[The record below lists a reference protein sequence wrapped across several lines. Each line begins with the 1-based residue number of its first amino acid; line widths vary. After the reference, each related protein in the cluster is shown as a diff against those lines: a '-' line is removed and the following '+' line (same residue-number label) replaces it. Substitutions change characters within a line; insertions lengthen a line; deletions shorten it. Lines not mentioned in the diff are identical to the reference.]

1 MKKLNSI
8 QFYGMPLPIYAFF
21 AIIVLACAYFNII
34 PNQMIGAVAVLFA
47 FGILIGEIG
56 ERLPIWNKFLG
67 GGAMLCFLAAGLLK
81 YFNLLPECVTN
92 VSDGWI
98 NGYSFLN
105 VFITFLVVGSLLGID
120 RDVLIKSGSLYIPT
134 LLCSLLGAC
143 VFGVVAGLIFGN
155 DPLYLITSY
164 VLPIMG
170 GGAGAGAVPMAQ
182 VYSDA
187 TGQDSAGY
195 LSFCMAILA
204 LGNIVAILM
213 AVVMDLIGRAFP
225 KMTGHG
231 ELLRVKNKSLEV
243 ESKNPAPAVTVDDI
257 AAAIFICAG
266 FFMLGQLVSKKILPT
281 VFGVAIPNFA
291 YMIIFAALANIFNL
305 IPENLRKAC
314 RRCQHFCGNKLVW
327 IQMVGMGISAINF
340 STMFSVASWQN
351 VVIVLMI
358 VIGCCVGSA
367 LFGLIEASVYT
378 EGSTDFFSKS
388 RSHQTVRCILHT
400 FFCSGDI
407 SAKRCKSATRI
418 FNQRTDNHI
427 CSEIR
432 RFCHVNEF
440 PIAVIDHYDNIAAD
454 AFNKVDGFPD
464 VCHTQG
470 RTRKISLGPLD
481 FD

>member
-105 VFITFLVVGSLLGID
+105 VFITFLVVGSLLG
-120 RDVLIKSGSLYIPT
+120 
-134 LLCSLLGAC
+134 AC

-243 ESKNPAPAVTVDDI
+243 ESKTPAPAVTVDDI

-305 IPENLRKAC
+305 IPQNLREAC

-367 LFGLIEASVYT
+367 LFGWIV
-378 EGSTDFFSKS
+378 GFFPVESAI
-388 RSHQTVRCILHT
+388 TAGLCMANMGGA
-400 FFCSGDI
+400 GDLAVLGA
-407 SAKRCKSATRI
+407 AKRMDLMVYAQISSRI
-418 FNQRTDNHI
+418 GGAI
-427 CSEIR
+427 
-432 RFCHVNEF
+432 VLL
-440 PIAVIDHYDNIAAD
+440 IASILF
-454 AFNKVDGFPD
+454 AF
-464 VCHTQG
+464 
-470 RTRKISLGPLD
+470 L
-481 FD
+481 

>member
-8 QFYGMPLPIYAFF
+8 QFYGMPLPIYAFS

-243 ESKNPAPAVTVDDI
+243 ESKKPAPAVTVDDI

-305 IPENLRKAC
+305 IPENLREAC

-367 LFGLIEASVYT
+367 LFGWIV
-378 EGSTDFFSKS
+378 GFFPVESAI
-388 RSHQTVRCILHT
+388 TAGLCMANMGGA
-400 FFCSGDI
+400 GDLAVLGA
-407 SAKRCKSATRI
+407 AKRMDLMVYAQISSRI
-418 FNQRTDNHI
+418 GGAI
-427 CSEIR
+427 
-432 RFCHVNEF
+432 VLL
-440 PIAVIDHYDNIAAD
+440 IASILF
-454 AFNKVDGFPD
+454 AF
-464 VCHTQG
+464 
-470 RTRKISLGPLD
+470 L
-481 FD
+481 

>member
-21 AIIVLACAYFNII
+21 AIIVRACII

-134 LLCSLLGAC
+134 LLCSLLGTC

-305 IPENLRKAC
+305 IPENLREAC

-367 LFGLIEASVYT
+367 LFGWIV
-378 EGSTDFFSKS
+378 GFFPVESAI
-388 RSHQTVRCILHT
+388 TAGLCMANMGGA
-400 FFCSGDI
+400 GDLAVLGA
-407 SAKRCKSATRI
+407 AKRMDLMVYAQISSRI
-418 FNQRTDNHI
+418 GGAI
-427 CSEIR
+427 
-432 RFCHVNEF
+432 VLL
-440 PIAVIDHYDNIAAD
+440 IASILF
-454 AFNKVDGFPD
+454 AF
-464 VCHTQG
+464 
-470 RTRKISLGPLD
+470 L
-481 FD
+481 

>member
-21 AIIVLACAYFNII
+21 AIIVLACTYFNII
-34 PNQMIGAVAVLFA
+34 PNQMIGAVAALFA

-143 VFGVVAGLIFGN
+143 VFGIVAGLIFGN

-243 ESKNPAPAVTVDDI
+243 ESKKPAPAVTVDDI

-305 IPENLRKAC
+305 IPENLREAC

-367 LFGLIEASVYT
+367 LFGWIV
-378 EGSTDFFSKS
+378 GFFPVESAI
-388 RSHQTVRCILHT
+388 TAGLCMANMGGA
-400 FFCSGDI
+400 GDLAVLGA
-407 SAKRCKSATRI
+407 AKRMDLMVYAQISSRI
-418 FNQRTDNHI
+418 GGAI
-427 CSEIR
+427 
-432 RFCHVNEF
+432 VLL
-440 PIAVIDHYDNIAAD
+440 IASILF
-454 AFNKVDGFPD
+454 AF
-464 VCHTQG
+464 
-470 RTRKISLGPLD
+470 L
-481 FD
+481 

>member
-243 ESKNPAPAVTVDDI
+243 ESKKPAPAVTVDDI

-305 IPENLRKAC
+305 IP
-314 RRCQHFCGNKLVW
+314 
-327 IQMVGMGISAINF
+327 AINF

-367 LFGLIEASVYT
+367 LFGWIV
-378 EGSTDFFSKS
+378 GFFPVESAI
-388 RSHQTVRCILHT
+388 TAGLCMANMGGA
-400 FFCSGDI
+400 GDLAVLGA
-407 SAKRCKSATRI
+407 AKRMDLMVYAQISSRI
-418 FNQRTDNHI
+418 GGAI
-427 CSEIR
+427 
-432 RFCHVNEF
+432 VLL
-440 PIAVIDHYDNIAAD
+440 IASILF
-454 AFNKVDGFPD
+454 AF
-464 VCHTQG
+464 
-470 RTRKISLGPLD
+470 L
-481 FD
+481 

>member
-143 VFGVVAGLIFGN
+143 VFGVVAG
-155 DPLYLITSY
+155 
-164 VLPIMG
+164 
-170 GGAGAGAVPMAQ
+170 
-182 VYSDA
+182 
-187 TGQDSAGY
+187 QDSAGY

-213 AVVMDLIGRAFP
+213 AVVMDLVGRAFP

-243 ESKNPAPAVTVDDI
+243 ESKTPAPAVTVDDI

-305 IPENLRKAC
+305 IPANLREAC

-367 LFGLIEASVYT
+367 LFGWIV
-378 EGSTDFFSKS
+378 GFFPVESAI
-388 RSHQTVRCILHT
+388 TAGLCMANMGGA
-400 FFCSGDI
+400 GDLAVLGA
-407 SAKRCKSATRI
+407 AKRMDLMVYAQISSRI
-418 FNQRTDNHI
+418 GGAI
-427 CSEIR
+427 
-432 RFCHVNEF
+432 VLL
-440 PIAVIDHYDNIAAD
+440 IASILF
-454 AFNKVDGFPD
+454 AF
-464 VCHTQG
+464 
-470 RTRKISLGPLD
+470 L
-481 FD
+481 

>member
-1 MKKLNSI
+1 M
-8 QFYGMPLPIYAFF
+8 
-21 AIIVLACAYFNII
+21 
-34 PNQMIGAVAVLFA
+34 
-47 FGILIGEIG
+47 
-56 ERLPIWNKFLG
+56 
-67 GGAMLCFLAAGLLK
+67 
-81 YFNLLPECVTN
+81 
-92 VSDGWI
+92 
-98 NGYSFLN
+98 
-105 VFITFLVVGSLLGID
+105 
-120 RDVLIKSGSLYIPT
+120 
-134 LLCSLLGAC
+134 
-143 VFGVVAGLIFGN
+143 FGVVAGLIFGN

-243 ESKNPAPAVTVDDI
+243 ESKKPAPAVTVDDI

-305 IPENLRKAC
+305 IPENLRDAC

-367 LFGLIEASVYT
+367 LFGWIV
-378 EGSTDFFSKS
+378 GFFPVESAI
-388 RSHQTVRCILHT
+388 TAGLCMANMGGA
-400 FFCSGDI
+400 GDLAVLGA
-407 SAKRCKSATRI
+407 AKRMDLMVYAQISSRI
-418 FNQRTDNHI
+418 GGAI
-427 CSEIR
+427 
-432 RFCHVNEF
+432 VLL
-440 PIAVIDHYDNIAAD
+440 IASILF
-454 AFNKVDGFPD
+454 AF
-464 VCHTQG
+464 
-470 RTRKISLGPLD
+470 L
-481 FD
+481 

>member
-21 AIIVLACAYFNII
+21 ATIVLACAYFNII

-213 AVVMDLIGRAFP
+213 AVVMDLVGRAFP

-243 ESKNPAPAVTVDDI
+243 ESKTPAPAVTVDDI

-305 IPENLRKAC
+305 IPENLREAC

-367 LFGLIEASVYT
+367 LFGWIV
-378 EGSTDFFSKS
+378 GFFPVESAI
-388 RSHQTVRCILHT
+388 TAGLCMANMGGA
-400 FFCSGDI
+400 GDLAVLGA
-407 SAKRCKSATRI
+407 AKRMDLMVYAQISSRI
-418 FNQRTDNHI
+418 GGAI
-427 CSEIR
+427 
-432 RFCHVNEF
+432 VLL
-440 PIAVIDHYDNIAAD
+440 IASILF
-454 AFNKVDGFPD
+454 AF
-464 VCHTQG
+464 
-470 RTRKISLGPLD
+470 L
-481 FD
+481 

>member
-105 VFITFLVVGSLLGID
+105 VFITFLVVGSLLG
-120 RDVLIKSGSLYIPT
+120 
-134 LLCSLLGAC
+134 AC

-243 ESKNPAPAVTVDDI
+243 ESKKPAPAVTVDDI

-305 IPENLRKAC
+305 IPENLREAC

-367 LFGLIEASVYT
+367 LFGWIV
-378 EGSTDFFSKS
+378 GFFPVESAI
-388 RSHQTVRCILHT
+388 TAGLCMANMGGA
-400 FFCSGDI
+400 GDLAVLGA
-407 SAKRCKSATRI
+407 AKRMDLMVYAQISSRI
-418 FNQRTDNHI
+418 GGAI
-427 CSEIR
+427 
-432 RFCHVNEF
+432 VLL
-440 PIAVIDHYDNIAAD
+440 IASILF
-454 AFNKVDGFPD
+454 AF
-464 VCHTQG
+464 
-470 RTRKISLGPLD
+470 L
-481 FD
+481 

>member
-243 ESKNPAPAVTVDDI
+243 ESKKPAPAVTVDDI

-305 IPENLRKAC
+305 IPENLREAC

-358 VIGCCVGSA
+358 VIGCWLCSLRLDRWLLPCRERHHRWPVHGKHGRRRRPGRSGCRKA
-367 LFGLIEASVYT
+367 DGPDGL
-378 EGSTDFFSKS
+378 
-388 RSHQTVRCILHT
+388 
-400 FFCSGDI
+400 
-407 SAKRCKSATRI
+407 
-418 FNQRTDNHI
+418 RTDLLPHRRCHGPADRFHPLRIPLRYHKTSSQREIGFAGLSFLLSNLREWGRFLRESLCLSPDGYVII
-427 CSEIR
+427 CS
-432 RFCHVNEF
+432 
-440 PIAVIDHYDNIAAD
+440 
-454 AFNKVDGFPD
+454 
-464 VCHTQG
+464 
-470 RTRKISLGPLD
+470 
-481 FD
+481 

>member
-105 VFITFLVVGSLLGID
+105 IFITFLVVGSLLGID

-170 GGAGAGAVPMAQ
+170 GGAGAGPASMPPGGWGAPPW
-182 VYSDA
+182 
-187 TGQDSAGY
+187 
-195 LSFCMAILA
+195 
-204 LGNIVAILM
+204 LGNCFSRTIRPG
-213 AVVMDLIGRAFP
+213 GRNSPGPCATS
-225 KMTGHG
+225 TGSG
-231 ELLRVKNKSLEV
+231 RPLRRRS
-243 ESKNPAPAVTVDDI
+243 
-257 AAAIFICAG
+257 
-266 FFMLGQLVSKKILPT
+266 
-281 VFGVAIPNFA
+281 IPSA
-291 YMIIFAALANIFNL
+291 R
-305 IPENLRKAC
+305 PWPRPG
-314 RRCQHFCGNKLVW
+314 RRGTPWCWPGSNGTRGW
-327 IQMVGMGISAINF
+327 W
-340 STMFSVASWQN
+340 ASWPP
-351 VVIVLMI
+351 VWRR
-358 VIGCCVGSA
+358 
-367 LFGLIEASVYT
+367 
-378 EGSTDFFSKS
+378 STP
-388 RSHQTVRCILHT
+388 
-400 FFCSGDI
+400 
-407 SAKRCKSATRI
+407 A
-418 FNQRTDNHI
+418 
-427 CSEIR
+427 R
-432 RFCHVNEF
+432 R
-440 PIAVIDHYDNIAAD
+440 
-454 AFNKVDGFPD
+454 
-464 VCHTQG
+464 
-470 RTRKISLGPLD
+470 L
-481 FD
+481 

>member
-155 DPLYLITSY
+155 DPMYLITSY

-243 ESKNPAPAVTVDDI
+243 ESKTPAPAVTVDDI

-305 IPENLRKAC
+305 IPENLREAC

-358 VIGCCVGSA
+358 VIGCCVWLCSLRLDRWLLPCRERHHRWPVHGKHGRRRRPGRSGCCKA
-367 LFGLIEASVYT
+367 DGPDGL
-378 EGSTDFFSKS
+378 
-388 RSHQTVRCILHT
+388 
-400 FFCSGDI
+400 
-407 SAKRCKSATRI
+407 
-418 FNQRTDNHI
+418 RTDLLPHRWCHGPADCFHPLRIPLRYHKTSSQRETGFAVLSFLPSNLR
-427 CSEIR
+427 EWG
-432 RFCHVNEF
+432 RFLRESLCLS
-440 PIAVIDHYDNIAAD
+440 PDGYVIIW
-454 AFNKVDGFPD
+454 
-464 VCHTQG
+464 
-470 RTRKISLGPLD
+470 S
-481 FD
+481 

>member
-1 MKKLNSI
+1 M
-8 QFYGMPLPIYAFF
+8 
-21 AIIVLACAYFNII
+21 
-34 PNQMIGAVAVLFA
+34 
-47 FGILIGEIG
+47 
-56 ERLPIWNKFLG
+56 
-67 GGAMLCFLAAGLLK
+67 AGLSNSDKQNLTKEQQAQVAALK
-81 YFNLLPECVTN
+81 EQYAQAQKSGNTAAMEKAHADAEKIRSSAGYSGGTSGSGYSKLASNQGGQSADQVRQWVDDYTKAGYDKN
-92 VSDGWI
+92 RGWI

-243 ESKNPAPAVTVDDI
+243 ESKKPAPAVTVDDI

-305 IPENLRKAC
+305 IPQNLREAC

-367 LFGLIEASVYT
+367 LFGWIV
-378 EGSTDFFSKS
+378 GFFPVESAI
-388 RSHQTVRCILHT
+388 TAGLCMANMGGA
-400 FFCSGDI
+400 GDLAVLGA
-407 SAKRCKSATRI
+407 AKRMDLMVYAQISSRI
-418 FNQRTDNHI
+418 GGAI
-427 CSEIR
+427 
-432 RFCHVNEF
+432 VLL
-440 PIAVIDHYDNIAAD
+440 IASILF
-454 AFNKVDGFPD
+454 AF
-464 VCHTQG
+464 
-470 RTRKISLGPLD
+470 L
-481 FD
+481 

>member
-213 AVVMDLIGRAFP
+213 AVVMDLVGRAFP

-243 ESKNPAPAVTVDDI
+243 ESKTPAPAVTVDDI

-305 IPENLRKAC
+305 IPENLREAC

-340 STMFSVASWQN
+340 STMFRRLCSLRLDRWLLPCRERHHRWPVHGKHGRRRRPGRS
-351 VVIVLMI
+351 
-358 VIGCCVGSA
+358 GCRKADGPD
-367 LFGLIEASVYT
+367 GLR
-378 EGSTDFFSKS
+378 TDLLPHRRRHRPADRFHPLRIPLRYHKTSSQRETGFAQS
-388 RSHQTVRCILHT
+388 RSLFFTVKP
-400 FFCSGDI
+400 
-407 SAKRCKSATRI
+407 A
-418 FNQRTDNHI
+418 
-427 CSEIR
+427 
-432 RFCHVNEF
+432 
-440 PIAVIDHYDNIAAD
+440 
-454 AFNKVDGFPD
+454 
-464 VCHTQG
+464 
-470 RTRKISLGPLD
+470 
-481 FD
+481 

>member
-105 VFITFLVVGSLLGID
+105 VFITFLVVGSLLG
-120 RDVLIKSGSLYIPT
+120 
-134 LLCSLLGAC
+134 
-143 VFGVVAGLIFGN
+143 
-155 DPLYLITSY
+155 
-164 VLPIMG
+164 
-170 GGAGAGAVPMAQ
+170 
-182 VYSDA
+182 
-187 TGQDSAGY
+187 
-195 LSFCMAILA
+195 
-204 LGNIVAILM
+204 NIVAILM

-243 ESKNPAPAVTVDDI
+243 ESKKPAPAVTVDDI

-305 IPENLRKAC
+305 IPENLREAC

-367 LFGLIEASVYT
+367 LFGWIV
-378 EGSTDFFSKS
+378 GFFPVESAI
-388 RSHQTVRCILHT
+388 TAGLCMANMGGA
-400 FFCSGDI
+400 GDLAVLGA
-407 SAKRCKSATRI
+407 AKRMDLMVYAQISSRI
-418 FNQRTDNHI
+418 GGAI
-427 CSEIR
+427 
-432 RFCHVNEF
+432 VLL
-440 PIAVIDHYDNIAAD
+440 IASILF
-454 AFNKVDGFPD
+454 AF
-464 VCHTQG
+464 
-470 RTRKISLGPLD
+470 L
-481 FD
+481 

>member
-8 QFYGMPLPIYAFF
+8 QFYGMPLPIYAIF

-243 ESKNPAPAVTVDDI
+243 ESKTPAPAVTVDDI

-266 FFMLGQLVSKKILPT
+266 FFMLGQLVYGSEFHK
-281 VFGVAIPNFA
+281 
-291 YMIIFAALANIFNL
+291 
-305 IPENLRKAC
+305 R
-314 RRCQHFCGNKLVW
+314 
-327 IQMVGMGISAINF
+327 
-340 STMFSVASWQN
+340 VASYN
-351 VVIVLMI
+351 NILYAEHTSHEFEDMEI
-358 VIGCCVGSA
+358 
-367 LFGLIEASVYT
+367 
-378 EGSTDFFSKS
+378 TDLLCYGENAFTCHVSFTYKVS
-388 RSHQTVRCILHT
+388 RSGGREYEYPSQ
-400 FFCSGDI
+400 
-407 SAKRCKSATRI
+407 
-418 FNQRTDNHI
+418 
-427 CSEIR
+427 
-432 RFCHVNEF
+432 
-440 PIAVIDHYDNIAAD
+440 YDMAFLKTGGRWKLAD
-454 AFNKVDGFPD
+454 LV
-464 VCHTQG
+464 TE
-470 RTRKISLGPLD
+470 
-481 FD
+481 

>member
-170 GGAGAGAVPMAQ
+170 GRR
-182 VYSDA
+182 
-187 TGQDSAGY
+187 
-195 LSFCMAILA
+195 
-204 LGNIVAILM
+204 
-213 AVVMDLIGRAFP
+213 GRRCRAYGSGLLRRHRSGLRRLP
-225 KMTGHG
+225 
-231 ELLRVKNKSLEV
+231 ELLHGHPRS
-243 ESKNPAPAVTVDDI
+243 
-257 AAAIFICAG
+257 
-266 FFMLGQLVSKKILPT
+266 GQYRRHPD
-281 VFGVAIPNFA
+281 G
-291 YMIIFAALANIFNL
+291 
-305 IPENLRKAC
+305 C
-314 RRCQHFCGNKLVW
+314 RHGPHW
-327 IQMVGMGISAINF
+327 P
-340 STMFSVASWQN
+340 
-351 VVIVLMI
+351 
-358 VIGCCVGSA
+358 
-367 LFGLIEASVYT
+367 
-378 EGSTDFFSKS
+378 
-388 RSHQTVRCILHT
+388 
-400 FFCSGDI
+400 
-407 SAKRCKSATRI
+407 
-418 FNQRTDNHI
+418 
-427 CSEIR
+427 
-432 RFCHVNEF
+432 RF
-440 PIAVIDHYDNIAAD
+440 P
-454 AFNKVDGFPD
+454 
-464 VCHTQG
+464 
-470 RTRKISLGPLD
+470 
-481 FD
+481 

>member
-170 GGAGAGAVPMAQ
+170 GGAGAGAVPMSQ

-243 ESKNPAPAVTVDDI
+243 ESKTPAPAVTVDDI

-305 IPENLRKAC
+305 IPQNLREAC

-367 LFGLIEASVYT
+367 LFGWIV
-378 EGSTDFFSKS
+378 GFFPVESAI
-388 RSHQTVRCILHT
+388 TAGLCMANMGGA
-400 FFCSGDI
+400 GDLAVLGA
-407 SAKRCKSATRI
+407 AKRMDLMVYAQISSRI
-418 FNQRTDNHI
+418 GGAI
-427 CSEIR
+427 
-432 RFCHVNEF
+432 VLL
-440 PIAVIDHYDNIAAD
+440 IASILF
-454 AFNKVDGFPD
+454 AF
-464 VCHTQG
+464 
-470 RTRKISLGPLD
+470 L
-481 FD
+481 

>member
-56 ERLPIWNKFLG
+56 ERLASWNKFLG
-67 GGAMLCFLAAGLLK
+67 CGAMLCFLAAGLLK
-81 YFNLLPECVTN
+81 YV
-92 VSDGWI
+92 
-98 NGYSFLN
+98 YSFLN

-305 IPENLRKAC
+305 IPENLREAC

-367 LFGLIEASVYT
+367 LFGWIVGFYPVESAITAGLCMANM
-378 EGSTDFFSKS
+378 GGA
-388 RSHQTVRCILHT
+388 
-400 FFCSGDI
+400 GDLAVLGA
-407 SAKRCKSATRI
+407 AKRMDLMVYAQISSRI
-418 FNQRTDNHI
+418 GGAMVLLISSILF
-427 CSEIR
+427 
-432 RFCHVNEF
+432 
-440 PIAVIDHYDNIAAD
+440 
-454 AFNKVDGFPD
+454 AF
-464 VCHTQG
+464 
-470 RTRKISLGPLD
+470 L
-481 FD
+481 